1 MLCAAPCQERRAGVE
16 QQNSAMWPFFSR
28 AQCEEA
34 AAEEVVA
41 EDTPAEEPASEE
53 PAEEE
58 APVRRGGTTLFLR
71 AWVGH
76 CHRVPRC
83 VVACALCL
91 PVLYSHLT

>member
-16 QQNSAMWPFFSR
+16 QQNTAMWPFFSR

-58 APVRRGGTTLFLR
+58 APVRRGSTTLFLW

-83 VVACALCL
+83 VRLVSCAYQGCI
-91 PVLYSHLT
+91 HN